1 MKKVWWLG
9 VMIVAGATAAA
20 ARDTAGAQLHQLFD
34 REWAE
39 RLEHDPLLATASGSR
54 AGIDRL
60 PRVSLAEEREHA
72 RRAGLWLEELES
84 IDHQQLSPAD
94 QVHAAVFRWMME
106 RRLAAF
112 EHHEYRNGLTTD
124 GGFHLSLA
132 RLPQEVPLRT
142 PADLRA
148 YFARLRA
155 IPAYVDGHIEL
166 LQNAID
172 HGWTLPR
179 VVLEGYDHGIT
190 SHVVDRVEDSVF
202 FAPVAAL
209 PSDFPER
216 DNLVAEG
223 KVAVAQGAIAG
234 YRRFLEF
241 FRTRY
246 LPAARESL
254 GVTAVAGG
262 HELYRERIR
271 LYTTLDR
278 SAKEIHELGLAE
290 VARISAEMDEARRA
304 LGFEGDLRSLFA
316 SMRSDPRYT
325 PASPTALLEHA
336 AWLAKTMDGKL
347 PELFGRLPRTPYT
360 VEPVPDYLAPKYT
373 AGRYVQPPADGSR
386 AGIYWVNTHDL
397 PSRPLYN
404 LEALTLHEAV
414 PGHHL
419 QIALALEADAPA
431 FRRDLYISA
440 FGEGWGLYAERLG
453 LEVGF
458 YRDPASNLG
467 RLTYEMWRACRLV
480 IDTGIHAFGWS
491 RDQAISYLRDHTAL
505 SEREVVSEV
514 DRYISWPGQALAYKV
529 GELEIRR
536 LRREAEAKL
545 GDSFDL
551 RGFHDEILRHGSVP
565 LPILAAAVDAWI
577 VGRAGGATP

>member
-1 MKKVWWLG
+1 
-9 VMIVAGATAAA
+9 
-20 ARDTAGAQLHQLFD
+20 
-34 REWAE
+34 
-39 RLEHDPLLATASGSR
+39 
-54 AGIDRL
+54 
-60 PRVSLAEEREHA
+60 
-72 RRAGLWLEELES
+72 
-84 IDHQQLSPAD
+84 
-94 QVHAAVFRWMME
+94 
-106 RRLAAF
+106 
-112 EHHEYRNGLTTD
+112 
-124 GGFHLSLA
+124 
-132 RLPQEVPLRT
+132 
-142 PADLRA
+142 
-148 YFARLRA
+148 
-155 IPAYVDGHIEL
+155 
-166 LQNAID
+166 
-172 HGWTLPR
+172 
-179 VVLEGYDHGIT
+179 VLDGYDHGIA
-190 SHVVDRVEDSVF
+190 SHVVSRVEDSVF
-202 FAPVAAL
+202 FQPVAAL
-209 PSDFPER
+209 PHDFPER
-216 DNLVAEG
+216 AALVAEG
-223 KVAVAQGAIAG
+223 EAAVLEGAIVG

-246 LPAARESL
+246 LPAARQTL
-254 GVTAVAGG
+254 GVTTIPGG
-262 HELYRERIR
+262 EKLYRERIS

-278 SAKEIHELGLAE
+278 SAKEIHQLGLAE
-290 VARISAEMDEARRA
+290 VARISAEMEEARRA

-316 SMRSDPRYT
+316 AMRSDPRYT
-325 PASPTALLEHA
+325 PESPTALLERA

-347 PELFGRLPRTPYT
+347 PELFGKLPRTPYT

-373 AGRYVQPPADGSR
+373 AGRYVQPAADGSR

-505 SEREVVSEV
+505 SEREVASEV

-545 GDSFDL
+545 GDRFDL
-551 RGFHDEILRHGSVP
+551 RGFHDEMLRHGSVP

-577 VGRAGGATP
+577 SRQAGGATP